1 MENPY
6 SLRNETKFKSRKV
19 RKVKYGT
26 ETALRNS
33 RPKSDVGHQ
42 KTPLA
47 NFAESLCPAYRLP
60 IKHDLVFTL
69 SYFIVVVVI
78 VVAVV
83 VIS

>member
-1 MENPY
+1 M
-6 SLRNETKFKSRKV
+6 RT
-19 RKVKYGT
+19 
-26 ETALRNS
+26 S

-42 KTPLA
+42 KTSLA

-60 IKHDLVFTL
+60 VKHDLVFVL
-69 SYFIVVVVI
+69 SYFIVVVVV